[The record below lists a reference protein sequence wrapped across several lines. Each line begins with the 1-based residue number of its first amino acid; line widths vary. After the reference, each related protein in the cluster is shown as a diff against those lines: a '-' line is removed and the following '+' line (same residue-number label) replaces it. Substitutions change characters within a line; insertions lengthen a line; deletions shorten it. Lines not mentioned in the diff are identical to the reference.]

1 MKTIGYQVLIQ
12 KDNGDYNEWARIR
25 TVESPIYT
33 TREAAEK
40 ALRFIKWRMLGE
52 KKTKTQE
59 YIQFQLEC
67 EYSHQRNINEFL
79 SRCQLSLMR
88 EYKEVLDFIHEATIV
103 ELQAY
108 DTPTSSYSEYE
119 IA

>member
-33 TREAAEK
+33 TKEAAEK
-40 ALRFIKWRMLGE
+40 ALRLIKWRMLGE
-52 KKTKTQE
+52 KKAKMQD

-67 EYSHQRNINEFL
+67 EYRHQRDINEFL
-79 SRCQLSLMR
+79 GRCQLGLMR
-88 EYKEVLDFIHEATIV
+88 EYKEVLDFIHEATIL

-119 IA
+119 LA